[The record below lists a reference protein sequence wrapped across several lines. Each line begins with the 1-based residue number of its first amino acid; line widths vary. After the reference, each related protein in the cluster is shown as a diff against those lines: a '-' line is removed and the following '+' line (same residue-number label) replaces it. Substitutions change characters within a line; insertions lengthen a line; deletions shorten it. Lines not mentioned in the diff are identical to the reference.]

1 MTYKYLDIR
10 RDIYN
15 ECSKMQIKK
24 YRSFNDMK
32 KLFKWSYWAILIC
45 IPLFS
50 VLGLVLLF
58 SLPNTIYWIIPLAM
72 ITVLSVIVEV
82 KSESMYNPSERKKEI
97 DTNNEYYNSYIE
109 KITKIFKSHGIVNS
123 KQIKILKEECSKALS
138 NNEKQYRL
146 VNSKI
151 YDILIGVPLGAL
163 ISSLIYKNNEAIV
176 EQIICIMAIGG
187 LGLVFTKVVKKLLYF
202 SDGHFKD
209 QFLLNVLNELE
220 YYLDDKD
227 V

>member
-97 DTNNEYYNSYIE
+97 DTNNEYYNSYIK

-123 KQIKILKEECSKALS
+123 KQIKTLKEECSKALS

-187 LGLVFTKVVKKLLYF
+187 LGLIFTKAIKKLLYF

-220 YYLDDKD
+220 YSLADKD
-227 V
+227 L

>member
-82 KSESMYNPSERKKEI
+82 KSESMYNPSEQKK
-97 DTNNEYYNSYIE
+97 
-109 KITKIFKSHGIVNS
+109 
-123 KQIKILKEECSKALS
+123 
-138 NNEKQYRL
+138 
-146 VNSKI
+146 
-151 YDILIGVPLGAL
+151 
-163 ISSLIYKNNEAIV
+163 
-176 EQIICIMAIGG
+176 
-187 LGLVFTKVVKKLLYF
+187 
-202 SDGHFKD
+202 
-209 QFLLNVLNELE
+209 
-220 YYLDDKD
+220 
-227 V
+227 

>member
-109 KITKIFKSHGIVNS
+109 KITKILKSHGIVNN
-123 KQIKILKEECSKALS
+123 KQVQILKEECSKTLS
-138 NNEKQYRL
+138 NNEKQYKL

-187 LGLVFTKVVKKLLYF
+187 LGLIFTKVIKKLLYF

-220 YYLDDKD
+220 YCLDDKD

>member
-45 IPLFS
+45 IPIFLIA
-50 VLGLVLLF
+50 GLTLLF
-58 SLPNTIYWIIPLAM
+58 SLPNTLFWIIPLAL
-72 ITVLSVIVEV
+72 ITILSVIVEY

-97 DTNNEYYNSYIE
+97 DSNNEYYNSYIE
-109 KITKIFKSHGIVNS
+109 KIIKIFESHGIVNS
-123 KQIKILKEECSKALS
+123 TQRKALKDECSKILMS
-138 NNEKQYRL
+138 NEKRYNI

-163 ISSLIYKNNEAIV
+163 ISSLIYKNDETLP
-176 EQIICIMAIGG
+176 EQIICIIVIGT
-187 LGLVFTKVVKKLLYF
+187 LGLLITKVIKKLFYF

-209 QFLLNVLNELE
+209 RFLLNILNELE
-220 YYLDDKD
+220 YCDDNEN
-227 V
+227 